1 MKGNEYIEHLESS
14 TVFMSDDLRSR
25 LGSSQQALSI
35 DMLITNSTG
44 TKLQIHDVKKVKC
57 NADSLEI
64 CALMPPAAINKI
76 LQVYQESNNITYGS
90 ISHDNVLCREYSI
103 EHLSTSAMIVTL
115 LFSK

>member
-1 MKGNEYIEHLESS
+1 MKGDEYIEHLESS
-14 TVFMSDDLRSR
+14 TSFMSDDLRSR
-25 LGSSQQALSI
+25 IGSNQRTLSI
-35 DMLITNSTG
+35 NMLITNSTG
-44 TKLQIHDVKKVKC
+44 VKLQIHDVKKIKC

-64 CALMPPAAINKI
+64 CALMPPTTIDKI
-76 LQVYQESNNITYGS
+76 LQVYQESNSIIYGS